1 VVLVAVLGPFLLRN
15 LARGVQI
22 PLNGAGARL
31 WLIWEVPLFLAAV
44 SVLLAGAAA
53 GATIVGPRRGLPA
66 WVAPAAAAIA
76 AILAPI
82 VWEAPGRWPWW
93 YTLLWIGAI
102 ALLAFSR
109 RSRAVIVSVSAV
121 AALGAT
127 TLVWGR
133 TSRGR
138 VDAAVRDLEG
148 LSQLDSVSVTLLR
161 RFGASLAADSA
172 PTTRETLLK
181 RYVQSEI
188 SAAGN
193 PVALFAWPTDERP
206 TASFMTAQIPVPIAD
221 VQRIVAES
229 RRSRATIFEAVPT
242 NTAVVLVMAALSLD
256 GSVTAAVM

>member
-1 VVLVAVLGPFLLRN
+1 MQRVSRWAAITTVVLVAVLGPFLLRN

-66 WVAPAAAAIA
+66 WVAPLAAAVA
-76 AILAPI
+76 AMLAPV

-133 TSRGR
+133 ASRGR
-138 VDAAVRDLEG
+138 VDAATRDLEG
-148 LSQLDSVSVTLLR
+148 LSQVDSVSVSLLR
-161 RFGASLAADSA
+161 RFGASLASDYA

-181 RYVQSEI
+181 RYVALGHRGRGQSGR
-188 SAAGN
+188 AVR
-193 PVALFAWPTDERP
+193 VAD
-206 TASFMTAQIPVPIAD
+206 
-221 VQRIVAES
+221 
-229 RRSRATIFEAVPT
+229 RRSGPRRA
-242 NTAVVLVMAALSLD
+242 S
-256 GSVTAAVM
+256 